1 MRKGCSWMAVLP
13 TLINRRAP
21 RLLLGTL
28 LAALL
33 TGCAALIPEQPQDD
47 APKPLS
53 TEAFD
58 RRIDELALSLE
69 SQCDTSTLLDNQQR
83 QAQRMTAD
91 VREIGSLLRRLN
103 DNVDDLALAAPQTIA
118 SGAQQV
124 SVGEACSQENSPS
137 GNKTLVGRSEWIGLP
152 HLGTYLKARIDSG
165 ANTASLS
172 AREITPFE
180 RDGEGWVRFKLALN
194 DDDVVVESVRDK
206 WFEAPVE
213 RRVKVLQATGEDSR
227 PVISLL
233 ITLGPIRQH
242 AEFTLND
249 RTHLNFPV
257 LLGRR
262 FLLDIALIDVAESYL
277 HERPEFSGGAP
288 SEQALND
295 QSPDTDMSDE

>member
-13 TLINRRAP
+13 TLINKYSS
-21 RLLLGTL
+21 GL
-28 LAALL
+28 LAAMLL
-33 TGCAALIPEQPQDD
+33 TGCTALTPEQPQDV
-47 APKPLS
+47 APQPLS
-53 TEAFD
+53 AEAFD
-58 RRIDELALSLE
+58 QRIDELTLSLQ
-69 SQCDTSTLLDNQQR
+69 SQCDTSVLQDNQRR

-103 DNVDDLALAAPQTIA
+103 DNVDDLALAAPNIIA
-118 SGAQQV
+118 PGVQQA
-124 SVGEACSQENSPS
+124 SDGEACSQEAPLS
-137 GNKTLVGRSEWIGLP
+137 GDKTLVGRSEWIGLP
-152 HLGTYLKARIDSG
+152 HLSTYLKARVDSG

-172 AREITPFE
+172 AKEITPFE
-180 RDGEGWVRFKLALN
+180 RDGEDWVRFKLALN
-194 DDDVVVESVRDK
+194 DDDVVIESVKDE

-233 ITLGPIRQH
+233 VTLGPIRQH

-288 SEQALND
+288 SEQAVND
-295 QSPDTDMSDE
+295 QSSDTDMSDE

>member
-13 TLINRRAP
+13 TPVNKDLSS
-21 RLLLGTL
+21 LMLGSL
-28 LAALL
+28 LAILL
-33 TGCAALIPEQPQDD
+33 TGCAALTPEQPQD
-47 APKPLS
+47 ARLKPLS
-53 TEAFD
+53 AEAFD
-58 RRIDELALSLE
+58 QRIDELALSLQ
-69 SQCDTSTLLDNQQR
+69 SQCDTSALLNSQQR

-103 DNVDDLALAAPQTIA
+103 DNVDDLTLGVPQTTEPSTQPA
-118 SGAQQV
+118 ST
-124 SVGEACSQENSPS
+124 GEACSQDNSPR
-137 GNKTLVGRSEWIGLP
+137 GDKTLVGRSEWIGLP

-172 AREITPFE
+172 AREITSFE
-180 RDGEGWVRFKLALN
+180 RDGEDWVRFKLALN
-194 DDDVVVESVRDK
+194 DDDVVVESVQDE

-233 ITLGPIRQH
+233 VTLGPIRQH

-288 SEQALND
+288 SEQAVND
-295 QSPDTDMSDE
+295 QSSDTDMSDE